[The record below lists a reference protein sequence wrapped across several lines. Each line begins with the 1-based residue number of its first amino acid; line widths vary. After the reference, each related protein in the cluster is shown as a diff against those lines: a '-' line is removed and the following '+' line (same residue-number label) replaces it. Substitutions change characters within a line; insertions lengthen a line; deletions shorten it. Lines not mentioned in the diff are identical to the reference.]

1 MGAGLLAAVFVSNL
15 PEAIGSSS
23 EMERTGTDRRTIL
36 RLWYGV
42 TVVCVLSSAIGY
54 AVADQASAGLRAAI
68 NGFAAGA
75 LLVLLI
81 DSLIPEATRQ
91 AG

>member
-1 MGAGLLAAVFVSNL
+1 
-15 PEAIGSSS
+15 
-23 EMERTGTDRRTIL
+23 
-36 RLWYGV
+36 
-42 TVVCVLSSAIGY
+42 VLCSAIGY
-54 AVADQASAGLRAAI
+54 AVADQASAEFQAAI

-91 AG
+91 AGRTAGLITTLGFAVAAGLSQVT